1 MARRIQCPV
10 WDAGTVPVFCMMA
23 VPLFLPMLSQ
33 VALPLPKPNA
43 PLEKGKDQYKIQL
56 SFDGEFPSG
65 HTIGWVPSSC
75 VGCGLFSP
83 SSSSSHT
90 LSGDRSLTPKIPSS
104 LCSCALG

>member
-56 SFDGEFPSG
+56 SFDGEFPSSP
-65 HTIGWVPSSC
+65 TISWGWLGAFLLLSRLRFVLPLII
-75 VGCGLFSP
+75 VFSR
-83 SSSSSHT
+83 T
-90 LSGDRSLTPKIPSS
+90 VR
-104 LCSCALG
+104 